1 MGIEATTAAETA
13 RGAKPADPEPAHR
26 SPTARIAAGSSAAPL
41 AVYGIC
47 VVCHERTPLEDL
59 VARPATSLCRGCARK
74 EQRAAV
80 A

>member
-1 MGIEATTAAETA
+1 MGSETTTGAETA
-13 RGAKPADPEPAHR
+13 RGAKPAERGEAHR
-26 SPTARIAAGSSAAPL
+26 ASARRCATDPSAP

-47 VVCHERTPLEDL
+47 VVCHERTPLEEL
-59 VARPATSLCRGCARK
+59 VARPATSLCRRCARK